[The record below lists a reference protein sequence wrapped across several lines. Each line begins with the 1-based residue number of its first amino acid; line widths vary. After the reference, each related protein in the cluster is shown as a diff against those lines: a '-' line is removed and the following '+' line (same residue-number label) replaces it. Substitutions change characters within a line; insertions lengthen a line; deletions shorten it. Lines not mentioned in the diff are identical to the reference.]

1 MSTTHETTD
10 TLTDDLLRF
19 LGSYYRDDVA
29 QLAQHY
35 PQERRSLEISY
46 RDLFQFD
53 ADIAHDYL
61 DNPEQVGEYL
71 NEALR
76 QFDLPA
82 DVDLSNAR
90 VRVGDLPDEHVR
102 SPDGASRN
110 RLIGE
115 ATGVEGQIT
124 KATQPKPRCVK
135 AAWECQRCGTPNH
148 VPQQGQTFEE
158 PYECEGCER
167 QGPWRLL
174 ESQSEWID
182 HQMMRIQEPPE
193 ESGTGQGSTIDIHI
207 EGDLINAA
215 EPGDRVTAAGHLETD
230 EIDAGDAL
238 DVDTTLETES
248 VTCEGTS
255 LDDIDIEDHRS
266 EIEAIAAGERG
277 DPFELWIDSI
287 KPSHYGDEHI
297 KEAITLQLFE
307 GWARG
312 DRRGS
317 SHILLMGDPGCDKS
331 GFLEYVD
338 ELAPRSAYASG
349 KGTTTAGLTAGVEN
363 DDFGDQEWALSAG
376 AMVLADQGVA
386 CIDELDKID
395 DECVSSLHGALESQ
409 KVRVQKIINAELSC
423 RTSLLAAGNPKHG
436 RFDQYQPVG
445 EQIDIPP
452 TLMSRFDLMFM
463 VSDQPDRERD
473 KEIMQHK
480 TTASRAAAKKELG
493 KELSE
498 AEQQSITPRI
508 DPEVM
513 RAYVAY
519 AKQEVTPYIRE
530 DSPAEQLLHEKF
542 LQIRFA
548 NEDADDAP
556 VPITWR
562 KQEAIERLAEAS
574 ARVRLSD
581 EVSKADVERALRL
594 VKQSM
599 RQVGMDPE
607 TDQFDADVIETG
619 QSKTQRDRIKNLKGI
634 ITELE
639 GEHAAG
645 APIEDVK
652 ERADA
657 IGMSEQKVEQEIQK
671 LKDKGDAYEAK
682 ADHLRLV

>member
-1 MSTTHETTD
+1 MATTQRLQIE
-10 TLTDDLLRF
+10 TDDLIRF
-19 LGSYYRDDVA
+19 LDTYYRDDVA
-29 QLAQHY
+29 QLAQRY
-35 PQERRSLEISY
+35 PNEQRSLEVSF

-53 ADIAHDYL
+53 SEIADTYLTQPQQVGQYL
-61 DNPEQVGEYL
+61 D
-71 NEALR
+71 EALA

-82 DVDLSNAR
+82 DIDLSNAH

-102 SPDGASRN
+102 GPNGASRN
-110 RLIGE
+110 RLIGA

-124 KATQPKPRCVK
+124 KCTQPKPRAEV
-135 AAWECQRCGTPNH
+135 AVWECQRCGTTTNI
-148 VPQQGQTFEE
+148 PQAGDTFEE
-158 PYECEGCER
+158 PHECQGCER
-167 QGPWRLL
+167 QGPFRLN
-174 ESQSEWID
+174 ESRTEWVD
-182 HQMMRIQEPPE
+182 HQLMRIQEPPE
-193 ESGTGQGSTIDIHI
+193 DSGTGQGATLDIHVQ
-207 EGDLINAA
+207 GDLINAA
-215 EPGDRVTAAGHLETD
+215 EPGDRVTAAGYIETG
-230 EIDAGDAL
+230 EVESGDDL
-238 DVDTTLETES
+238 DVDTTLETDSIES
-248 VTCEGTS
+248 EKTS
-255 LDDIDIEDHRS
+255 FDDIDIETYR
-266 EIEAIAAGERG
+266 EQIEAIAAGEHG

-338 ELAPRSAYASG
+338 DLAPRSAYASG

-363 DDFGDQEWALSAG
+363 DDFGDSEWALSAG

-395 DECVSSLHGALESQ
+395 EDTVSSLHGALESQ

-423 RTSLLAAGNPKHG
+423 RTSLLAAGNPKFG

-445 EQIDIPP
+445 EQIDLPP

-463 VSDQPDRERD
+463 ISDQPDKERD
-473 KEIMQHK
+473 LEIMDHK
-480 TTASRAAAKKELG
+480 VTASRAAAKKELG
-493 KELSE
+493 KELNDHE
-498 AEQQSITPRI
+498 EESITPRI

-513 RAYVAY
+513 RAYIAY
-519 AKQEVTPYIRE
+519 AKQEIKPYMPE
-530 DSPAEQLLHEKF
+530 GSAAEQLLREEF
-542 LQIRFA
+542 VNIRFA

-599 RQVGMDPE
+599 RQVGIDPE
-607 TDQFDADVIETG
+607 TDQFDADVVETG
-619 QSKTQRDRIKNLKGI
+619 QSKSQRDRIKNLKGI

-639 GEHAAG
+639 GDHAAG

-682 ADHLRLV
+682 AGHLRLV